1 MEMHGQIFDCAAA
14 GVCVFIAASQ
24 FDEQTVRFGTREMF
38 NQKGD
43 DPVSGAGVSLLPRK
57 AND

>member
-1 MEMHGQIFDCAAA
+1 MHGQIFDCAAA